1 MLKYCDENGYAIG
14 RHIME
19 FFVID
24 THETRVQEEYIT
36 QLQIE
41 LENI

>member
-1 MLKYCDENGYAIG
+1 MKTDMPLDAIL
-14 RHIME
+14 RV
-19 FFVID
+19 FVID

-41 LENI
+41 LKIYRLLV